1 MNMDSCSMDMKEI
14 CEQYYKRVFHAAYGV
29 TRDHHLAEDVVQE
42 TFLKAYQKIDT
53 IQDKEKMGAWLS
65 SIATRTAIDF
75 IRKERKTSEKLAA
88 ITDLEN
94 ANIEMNQNV
103 EQEVEFNMLSAQI
116 QEVINSLSPEQR
128 SLFLLKIHYGLK
140 EREIADLLKL
150 NQNTVKT
157 KLYRIRKFLKAILL
171 EKELA

>member
-1 MNMDSCSMDMKEI
+1 MNVDSCSIDMKDI
-14 CEQYYKRVFHAAYGV
+14 CDQYYKRVFHAAYGV
-29 TRDHHLAEDVVQE
+29 TRDYYLAQDVVQE

-53 IQDKEKMGAWLS
+53 IQDKEKMGAWLT

-75 IRKERKTSEKLAA
+75 IRKERKTNEKLAA
-88 ITDLEN
+88 ITHLEN
-94 ANIEMNQNV
+94 TNIESNQNV
-103 EQEVEFNMLSAQI
+103 EQEVEFNMLNEQI
-116 QEVINSLSPEQR
+116 QEVINSLSPDQK
-128 SLFLLKIHYGLK
+128 SVFLLKINYGLK